1 MLPPDI
7 AEPHYAR
14 LAALATAPAAAP
26 ADHLPQLRRL
36 LEQVLREE
44 CRRREAPFADLSQA
58 IGLVA
63 YDHNLPT
70 PLRRRLQNLRL
81 QANLVLHESYPGTAA
96 EVANGF
102 AAVATLLG
110 HLSGQPYAGPR
121 PDGELEAEDT
131 DLEAVVGSAQAAAA
145 TTVASASP
153 VWRVRVLHADLA
165 AGLLTVELAAP
176 AAADAPAQLA
186 APFGVVL
193 LAAYAGLLPLAA
205 ALRPLLHLVG
215 PVRQPDGHYR
225 PRRVVLE
232 PDYLVNVTTLA
243 ECAQATG
250 TVPEWALLNAFLP
263 DETSRPLVVGNL
275 VNLLLDE
282 EVSHAAR
289 QEDRAA
295 ASRQPQ
301 FRPVTDRLTAVGKD
315 FDSQLDNGQHSLANS
330 SYQQTG
336 LLLAEAAVPASARAE
351 NGASLNTEY
360 PVAEHQPAT
369 TQTSGDPGTRHQA
382 PGTQEAPAT
391 TDAPTTTEAPGTA
404 EFDLE
409 AFFKKRL
416 FRSNPLTISALPE
429 FQARNG
435 VPELLNDLRR
445 HYQTLRRT
453 RAQGFVAGSRTGYQ
467 QQPLRVAD
475 CFLEPAFLSATYGL
489 QGRLDLL
496 HESPTGYDIVEL
508 KSSSKV
514 PHAEPWSNHAA
525 QAQLYRLLLES
536 VFGADGATAG
546 RGRTSILY
554 SNAAPDQP
562 PVRRVDQDAELVDR
576 LLAAR
581 NQLVGTELLLAR
593 ATTPAQVETLLQP
606 MLQPNLQALPAF
618 GKAKAE
624 RVANAWAAADAVERA
639 YCLEWVRFVA
649 REMRLTLLGDEAR
662 PGDAGGQAGLW
673 QLSEARKHQNFSLLD
688 GLTLLED
695 HSHAPDDARD
705 GLGPHLIFQRP
716 AGGREVNFRAGDT
729 LILYPRVKATGSQLV
744 SGTELEAAG
753 AEEVAGAVQE
763 AAEKTT
769 HQEPPEKP
777 PLAAKSLSVL
787 DAQVVKVVLAE
798 DLTTNGQVVLSVRNR
813 RLAPRYL
820 AGHSHW
826 ALEPDTYDTF
836 RREWAGLSAFLGLAP
851 ERRRRLLART
861 GPRPPA
867 GWLAATPPATTA
879 PDVVARALAAPDWF
893 VLCGPPGTGKTRAV
907 LRELIEKLE
916 KDDKQTLLAAYT
928 NRAVDEICEQLVAA
942 GLPFIRL
949 GSRLGTAAPYRPYL
963 LDNMIRDCPN
973 RQSVRARLT
982 GCPFYVGT
990 VASLLGRPELFLL
1003 KTFDVAV
1010 VDEAS
1015 QVLEGPMLALLAKV
1029 PKFILIGDHRQLPAV
1044 VAQEPAASAIAP
1056 EVAGLLH
1063 TELGIT
1069 NFRNSYFERLFRLAE
1084 ARWPH
1089 AHGTLANH
1097 YRMHQELVVLVNDD
1111 FYQGQLRCPLPWQHA
1126 PLTRPSWPA
1135 PADAFERRVL
1145 GERLLFVPTQR
1156 QPEDASMKESAQE
1169 ADLAARAA
1177 AYVTQGYGPAFNPET
1192 TLGIIASYRNQA
1204 ARIRARLAQLAQE
1217 LNLPQLLTVSVDTVE
1232 RYQGS
1237 QREVVIVSFCCHH
1250 EHQLEL
1256 MVSPD
1261 ETGTVDRKLNV
1272 ALTRA
1277 RQQLIL
1283 LGNPDV
1289 LRRAPHHAALL
1300 RRCGVL

>member
-1 MLPPDI
+1 MPPPI
-7 AEPHYAR
+7 SSEAFYAR

-26 ADHLPQLRRL
+26 ADQLPRLRQL
-36 LEQVLREE
+36 LEQMLRAE
-44 CRRREAPFADLSQA
+44 CQRRQAPFADLSQA

-63 YDHNLPT
+63 YDQGLP
-70 PLRRRLQNLRL
+70 PLLRRQLQNLRL

-96 EVANGF
+96 EVATGF
-102 AAVATLLG
+102 GAVAALLR
-110 HLSGQPYAGPR
+110 HLGGPPYAGPR
-121 PDGELEAEDT
+121 PAGSPSPAADEAP
-131 DLEAVVGSAQAAAA
+131 AAAA
-145 TTVASASP
+145 AADETALMASPAPLGLPLVASPA
-153 VWRVRVLHADLA
+153 WRVRVLHADLA
-165 AGLLTVELAAP
+165 SGQLTVEMATPAP
-176 AAADAPAQLA
+176 GCPA
-186 APFGVVL
+186 APFGLVL
-193 LAAYAGLLPLAA
+193 PAAYAGLLPLAA
-205 ALRPLLHLVG
+205 ALHPLLNLVD
-215 PVRQPDGHYR
+215 PAPQPDGRYR

-232 PDYLVNVTTLA
+232 PDYLVNVTTIA
-243 ECAQATG
+243 ECAQASG
-250 TVPEWALLNAFLP
+250 TIPDWALLNAFLP

-289 QEDRAA
+289 QQEWAGPAAAPLPASRPVLFRSVTDGLTQAGQRFETELTEAANGPRAA
-295 ASRQPQ
+295 G
-301 FRPVTDRLTAVGKD
+301 TAEGAAAPAA
-315 FDSQLDNGQHSLANS
+315 LA
-330 SYQQTG
+330 TPPAAAP
-336 LLLAEAAVPASARAE
+336 LLAPLGAAPLAE
-351 NGASLNTEY
+351 E
-360 PVAEHQPAT
+360 VAT
-369 TQTSGDPGTRHQA
+369 
-382 PGTQEAPAT
+382 
-391 TDAPTTTEAPGTA
+391 

-429 FQARNG
+429 FQTRNG

-445 HYQTLRRT
+445 HYQTLRRSRT
-453 RAQGFVAGSRTGYQ
+453 QGFVAGSRTGYQ

-508 KSSSKV
+508 KSSTKV

-536 VFGADGATAG
+536 VFGADGETAG

-554 SNAAPDQP
+554 SNAAEDQP
-562 PVRRVDQDAELVDR
+562 AVRRVDQDAELVNR

-581 NQLVGTELLLAR
+581 NQLVGTELQLAR
-593 ATTPAQVETLLQP
+593 ATTPAQVEKLLAP
-606 MLQPNLQALPAF
+606 VLQPNLQALPPF
-618 GKAKAE
+618 GRVKAE
-624 RVANAWAAADAVERA
+624 RIAGAWAAADPVERA
-639 YCLEWVRFVA
+639 YCLEMVRFVA

-673 QLSEARKHQNFSLLD
+673 QLSAARKQQNFSLLD
-688 GLTLLED
+688 ELVLLED
-695 HSHAPDDARD
+695 HSHAPDDARE
-705 GLGPHLIFQRP
+705 GLGPHLIFKRP

-729 LILYPRVKATGSQLV
+729 LILYPRRK
-744 SGTELEAAG
+744 AG
-753 AEEVAGAVQE
+753 AGLAPALTPGQTAPENSATTPGAVPRPNDK
-763 AAEKTT
+763 AAA
-769 HQEPPEKP
+769 PGSP
-777 PLAAKSLSVL
+777 LSVL
-787 DAQVVKVVLAE
+787 DAQVVKVTLAE
-798 DLTTNGQVVLSVRNR
+798 DLTADGLVVLSVRNR

-836 RREWAGLSAFLGLAP
+836 RREWAGLSAFLSLLP
-851 ERRRRLLART
+851 ERRQRLLARR
-861 GPRPPA
+861 GPRVPE
-867 GWLAATPPATTA
+867 GWSPVALPATDA
-879 PDVVARALAAPDWF
+879 PEVVARALAAPDWF

-907 LRELIEKLE
+907 LRELAERLY
-916 KDDKQTLLAAYT
+916 KDDKQALLAAYT

-942 GLPFIRL
+942 GLPFIRV

-973 RQSVRARLT
+973 RQTVRARLT

-990 VASLLGRPELFLL
+990 VASLLGKPELFLL
-1003 KTFDVAV
+1003 KNFDLAV

-1044 VAQEPAASAIAP
+1044 VAQEPEASAVAAP
-1056 EVAGLLH
+1056 VAELLQR
-1063 TELGIT
+1063 ELGLS
-1069 NFRNSYFERLFRLAE
+1069 NLRNSYFERLFKLAE
-1084 ARWPH
+1084 VHWPH

-1097 YRMHQELVVLVNDD
+1097 YRMHANLAALVNDD
-1111 FYQGQLRCPLPWQHA
+1111 FYQGLLRFPLAWQHE
-1126 PLTRPSWPA
+1126 PLGRPQWPA
-1135 PADAFERRVL
+1135 PADAWQQRL
-1145 GERLLFVPTQR
+1145 LTERLIFAPTRR
-1156 QPEDASMKESAQE
+1156 QPDDASMKESSEE
-1169 ADLAARAA
+1169 AELAARAA
-1177 AYVTQGYGPAFNPET
+1177 AYVAQGYGAAFDPEK

-1204 ARIRARLAQLAQE
+1204 ARIRARLAQLAQA
-1217 LNLPQLLTVSVDTVE
+1217 LGLPQLLSISVDTVE

-1237 QREVVIVSFCCHH
+1237 QREVIIVSFCCHH

-1261 ETGTVDRKLNV
+1261 ETGQVDRKLNV

-1283 LGNPDV
+1283 LGNEEV

-1300 RRCGVL
+1300 RRCGVDGEE